1 MRFREIWWVIAHQ
14 ADGKMAYFKAECGSE
29 EEANNKVKELLKSE
43 PQYRYQL
50 LQIQ

>member
-14 ADGKMAYFKAECGSE
+14 SDGKMSYFKAECSSLA
-29 EEANNKVKELLKSE
+29 EAARVIEMLKRDE